1 MRALG
6 KSELWNVQ
14 LILALWIGFFCM
26 LSEEG
31 MLVSLISFLE
41 KLRINIFVEMRWH
54 DPRPSHDQTGDIIR
68 KQGGIWSPEVLF
80 FNQQRRVKERM
91 G

>member
-26 LSEEG
+26 LSEER

-41 KLRINIFVEMRWH
+41 KLRLNIFVEIRWH
-54 DPRPSHDQTGDIIR
+54 GPRPPHDQTVDIIR
-68 KQGGIWSPEVLF
+68 KQGGYDHLRSCFSTSNGELKSV
-80 FNQQRRVKERM
+80 
-91 G
+91 